1 MVRGRN
7 IDDLLPNGSYFL
19 VFGTAVSAAFS
30 QDRLKRLQE
39 RARVYAPAYEANFGF
54 LTTKLGPA
62 ATTDGAGQRVPDPV
76 ESYAIAPPQQE
87 VHARLMQQPFSPLLR
102 SIVHQGGYLA
112 LVSNRLTD
120 WEVLVRFDGTSNMV
134 GIQGI
139 KVAMK
144 WDGINRGMKW
154 AIKVV
159 KGTSDKYGSQGIRE
173 VKIKARVRAL
183 DPEADNEAKDTSDSK
198 DAEGMELT
206 ASAPTTRKVPRQ
218 FIISFT
224 SEEEARRFVMKWHR
238 RDIMDLLDEKPYE
251 EDAAVMNAEYI
262 W

>member
-1 MVRGRN
+1 VVRGRN

-19 VFGTAVSAAFS
+19 VFGAAVTAAVS

-62 ATTDGAGQRVPDPV
+62 ATTDSTGKRVPDPV
-76 ESYAIAPPQQE
+76 ESYAIAPQQQE
-87 VHARLMQQPFSPLLR
+87 VHVRLVQQPFSPLLR
-102 SIVHQGGYLA
+102 SIVHQGGYDA
-112 LVSNRLTD
+112 LVSDRLTD

-139 KVAMK
+139 KAAMK

-154 AIKVV
+154 AV
-159 KGTSDKYGSQGIRE
+159 KGASDKSGSQGIRE
-173 VKIKARVRAL
+173 VKTKARRRSR
-183 DPEADNEAKDTSDSK
+183 DRQSDNEGQDTSVSM
-198 DAEGMELT
+198 DAERMELA
-206 ASAPTTRKVPRQ
+206 ASAPTTRKVARQ